1 MERDYASLI
10 PTEPPERLM
19 QFLHDEDKFCRGVL
33 GFRRIGREEAEA
45 RMLCEDYGGD
55 FRPDELARGE
65 KGHKAALLWC
75 SECGKE
81 LLAEY
86 IHEEGCGMH
95 GGPGRG
101 IGIKDDYQ
109 QMSRMYKDGD
119 DLYCPRCGKQV
130 WLRSKGALSNGVG
143 EKAFVVALT
152 VGNDEGERLPVLT
165 RWCVERH
172 FHWKQKKSSYSAF
185 SAFVVDGKKVVKLV
199 HYRRFMDHGYY
210 RLENWERLKRAT
222 DDIGATLFYPEIP
235 DLQGTCLENAKLAEY
250 YAQTYE
256 SGWFIP
262 LAYIRLYQRRQ
273 NVENLITSG
282 LGKMLGDAIHNESFL
297 FTGYC
302 NEYVRVPKLP
312 WINWK
317 EKRPAQMLG
326 LTREQLRQT
335 KAAKWDAER
344 YRFWAQQDGAMRF
357 DAAMELLRC
366 EEPLAIRE
374 MIRDGADPMRTVRYL
389 RKQQKSY
396 SYLKDY
402 RWMARRAELDLTQ
415 EVIAWPPHL
424 REAHDRVQQEV
435 RYKVSGE
442 CREQFAEMSKRCA
455 GLRWEHDGI
464 CIRPAATPEELI
476 EEGATLHHCVG
487 GYAERHASGSIILFV
502 RHTRRPERSWYTLN
516 VSVHKKM
523 ILQLHGYGNERS
535 PKGKK
540 LRIPREV
547 REFVALWEKEV
558 LWKWVLPEEK
568 KAPGKGRKSG
578 TAA

>member
-1 MERDYASLI
+1 M
-10 PTEPPERLM
+10 
-19 QFLHDEDKFCRGVL
+19 K
-33 GFRRIGREEAEA
+33 
-45 RMLCEDYGGD
+45 
-55 FRPDELARGE
+55 
-65 KGHKAALLWC
+65 W
-75 SECGKE
+75 
-81 LLAEY
+81 
-86 IHEEGCGMH
+86 
-95 GGPGRG
+95 
-101 IGIKDDYQ
+101 
-109 QMSRMYKDGD
+109 
-119 DLYCPRCGKQV
+119 
-130 WLRSKGALSNGVG
+130 
-143 EKAFVVALT
+143 
-152 VGNDEGERLPVLT
+152 
-165 RWCVERH
+165 
-172 FHWKQKKSSYSAF
+172 
-185 SAFVVDGKKVVKLV
+185 
-199 HYRRFMDHGYY
+199 
-210 RLENWERLKRAT
+210 
-222 DDIGATLFYPEIP
+222 
-235 DLQGTCLENAKLAEY
+235 
-250 YAQTYE
+250 
-256 SGWFIP
+256 
-262 LAYIRLYQRRQ
+262 
-273 NVENLITSG
+273 
-282 LGKMLGDAIHNESFL
+282 
-297 FTGYC
+297 
-302 NEYVRVPKLP
+302 
-312 WINWK
+312 
-317 EKRPAQMLG
+317 
-326 LTREQLRQT
+326 QT